1 MEKYKALV
9 IYTVS
14 DDNSRMEFE
23 RELEKY
29 GLEWFE
35 GQTVY
40 GLPLEEYRTKVQ
52 PFKAYLREFSR
63 KLMEPSDT
71 VLFMESRMSPE
82 RDLTTM
88 LQTNL
93 MTEDE

>member
-9 IYTVS
+9 IYTIS
-14 DDNSRMEFE
+14 DDSTRMEFE

-35 GQTVY
+35 AQTIY

-52 PFKAYLREFSR
+52 VFKAYLRDFSR
-63 KLMEPSDT
+63 KLLTPSDT
-71 VLFMESRMSPE
+71 VLFIESRMSSD
-82 RDLTTM
+82 RNLTTM

-93 MTEDE
+93 MMEDE

>member
-9 IYTVS
+9 IYTIS
-14 DDNSRMEFE
+14 DDNARMEFE
-23 RELEKY
+23 RELEKH

-40 GLPLEEYRTKVQ
+40 GLSLDTYRTKVQ
-52 PFKAYLREFSR
+52 PFKAYLRAFCR
-63 KLMEPSDT
+63 KVLAPTDT
-71 VLFMESRMSPE
+71 VFFIESRMTPE